1 MAKRIGAEEVQE
13 DDPIQEKELEEVF
26 GDDQQLIGT
35 KDGKT
40 KKITKKEAKMNKI
53 KDYDS
58 ITPNQTDAE
67 DGFLK

>member
-1 MAKRIGAEEVQE
+1 MAKRIGAQELPE
-13 DDPIQEKELEEVF
+13 DDPLQEENLEEVF
-26 GDDQQLIGT
+26 GDEKQLIGT

-40 KKITKKEAKMNKI
+40 KKITKKEAKKNKI

-67 DGFLK
+67 DGFIK